1 MIDAGL
7 NFGVKRVST
16 VCRTVSF
23 IVSNVPFVGHTNTPI
38 LPFVGHNIPFK
49 RFRTNSSGFTLI
61 ELLVTVT
68 LVGILA
74 ALAGPSI
81 RTMTL
86 NNRLVSETNDL
97 LADILYMRS
106 EAIKR
111 SKNIHM
117 CKSTDVNVTQPVC
130 NTTTTDSWG
139 SGWIIWSDND
149 GSGALNYTGTTPD
162 TLLRVGDGFSGKNNN
177 IKTTTTT
184 TTAGTETVASTNEI
198 ANELVISRLG
208 LWTVSTTTSALSSP
222 RGVFSIC
229 DSRGSTY
236 GKRVEITTAG
246 RPRVNKGTSPFC

>member
-16 VCRTVSF
+16 VGETPSF

-38 LPFVGHNIPFK
+38 LPFVGLSMPSN
-49 RFRTNSSGFTLI
+49 RFRAKFGGFTLI
-61 ELLVTVT
+61 ELLVTVA
-68 LVGILA
+68 LVGVLA

-111 SKNIHM
+111 GKNIHM
-117 CKSTDVNVTQPVC
+117 CKSKDVNATQPVC
-130 NTTTTDSWG
+130 NATTADTWA

-149 GSGALNYTGTTPD
+149 GSDALNYTGTTPD
-162 TLLRVGDGFSGKNNN
+162 TLLRVGDGFSGKNSTV
-177 IKTTTTT
+177 KTVTVDSANTTQ
-184 TTAGTETVASTNEI
+184 STNEI
-198 ANELVISRLG
+198 ANEMVISRLG
-208 LWTVSTTTSALSSP
+208 LWTVSTTSAVT
-222 RGVFSIC
+222 GVFSIC
-229 DSRGSTY
+229 DARGAAF
-236 GKRVEITTAG
+236 GKRVEITTTG
-246 RPRVNKGTSPFC
+246 RPRINKKTAPKC